1 MDNAPAI
8 VLRPDSQAS
17 PASQERRRPGRVE
30 YTNPDLVRL
39 LRTASSAQPGTALF
53 DDEPRLAGRAL
64 RSGQTAALIAERSG
78 TQEHPVHNARANRQD
93 VPIVVALTE
102 RYCSDDRYAKN
113 WASFLGAEVERI
125 GNFITG
131 SEYPRQVPTPEA
143 INALIA
149 RLVSMSESLR
159 RACLV
164 SGRWGTPQAN
174 REVGRAI
181 RSLGSWDRA
190 IGQYSYWAVL
200 RPFCAS
206 LCFYWA
212 LAGALV
218 RGDLETVRNLMHTQ
232 VTRASGEVAAV
243 TALPLLAL
251 GPIEWNVLTGYEQR
265 RMPAS
270 DFLFELLETEI
281 TCAAVNPIEAESLFD
296 SLELLISLE
305 FSHLRPRQS
314 AVGNA
319 TRWSRTLLGRYVCER
334 GNDGLLER
342 LAAYRNLPVD
352 HLLLYAGLL
361 GGKPEAAAR
370 AAEVVRQAAG
380 CSS

>member
-1 MDNAPAI
+1 MDNTPAI

-17 PASQERRRPGRVE
+17 PGSLERRRPGRVE
-30 YTNPDLVRL
+30 YANTDLIGL
-39 LRTASSAQPGTALF
+39 LRTAPSAQPGTALF
-53 DDEPRLAGRAL
+53 DDERRLAGRAL
-64 RSGQTAALIAERSG
+64 RSGQTAALMAERRG
-78 TQEHPVHNARANRQD
+78 TQERPPHNARPHRQD
-93 VPIVVALTE
+93 VPVVVAITE
-102 RYCSDDRYAKN
+102 RHCSDDRYAKN
-113 WASFLGAEVERI
+113 WAGFLGAEVERI

-131 SEYPRQVPTPEA
+131 GEYPRQIPTAEA

-149 RLVSMSESLR
+149 RLVSMSETLR

-190 IGQYSYWAVL
+190 IGQYSYWAAL
-200 RPFCAS
+200 RSFCAS

-212 LAGALV
+212 LAGALA
-218 RGDLETVRNLMHTQ
+218 RGDLETIRDLMHTQ

-251 GPIEWNVLTGYEQR
+251 GPIEWNVLKGYEQR

-281 TCAAVNPIEAESLFD
+281 TCAAVNPVEAECLFD
-296 SLELLISLE
+296 ALELLISLE
-305 FSHLRPRQS
+305 FSYLRPRQS

-319 TRWSRTLLGRYVCER
+319 ARWSRTLLGRYVCER

-352 HLLLYAGLL
+352 HLLLTAGLL

-370 AAEVVRQAAG
+370 AAEVVCQAAG